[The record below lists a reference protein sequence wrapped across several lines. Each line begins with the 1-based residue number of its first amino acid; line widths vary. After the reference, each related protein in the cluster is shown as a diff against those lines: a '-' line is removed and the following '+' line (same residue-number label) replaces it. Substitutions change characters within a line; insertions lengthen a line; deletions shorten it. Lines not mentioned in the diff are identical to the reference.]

1 MGKTKTVIVPGEAG
15 EEKSSQAAYE
25 DKRRKREEQ
34 KKAEEAKKKLGGLGL
49 KGGERIKIIGGE
61 APPIEAVPEEGVQTE
76 TKEKRERKIKVRSKK
91 YKEAKAKIS
100 REKLYKLD
108 EAIKLV
114 KDSSFSKFDGTMEMH
129 LVVKRGNVN
138 ENVTLPYSAGKTK
151 RVEVASEK
159 TIEKLKGGKIDFDV
173 LLALPDMMPELVPF
187 AKLLGP
193 RGLMPNPKNGTLI
206 KSEKETSKFSGN
218 SLSVR
223 TEKSQPVIHTIFG
236 KVSQADRELAE
247 NATAILD
254 AIGTKSI
261 LKAYIKS
268 TMSPSVKLSL

>member
-1 MGKTKTVIVPGEAG
+1 MQKAIGKYEEILKVDCPDDIKTKIYFQLGELYSTHLFNNLKAIKYFRQVIEVTSDPKWLYMS
-15 EEKSSQAAYE
+15 EEKI
-25 DKRRKREEQ
+25 
-34 KKAEEAKKKLGGLGL
+34 AEIKFSFLG
-49 KGGERIKIIGGE
+49 
-61 APPIEAVPEEGVQTE
+61 
-76 TKEKRERKIKVRSKK
+76 K

-247 NATAILD
+247 NATVILD